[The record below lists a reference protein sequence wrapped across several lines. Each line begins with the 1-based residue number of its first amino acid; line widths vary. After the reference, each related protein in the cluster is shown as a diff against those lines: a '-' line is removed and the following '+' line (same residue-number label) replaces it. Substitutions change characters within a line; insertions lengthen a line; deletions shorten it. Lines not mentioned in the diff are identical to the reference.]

1 MLAAAPPKSRR
12 VRRRTSANTNVS
24 PSRAMMSI
32 SPRRQR
38 KLRSRMTRPRATRNA
53 AAAELHQP
61 SLADELARRIER
73 EMARRAVELELQGCS
88 VRERM
93 GHAECVH
100 SERVE
105 ALERWIGIVGTLLVG
120 ECHA

>member
-1 MLAAAPPKSRR
+1 
-12 VRRRTSANTNVS
+12 TGGND
-24 PSRAMMSI
+24 
-32 SPRRQR
+32 
-38 KLRSRMTRPRATRNA
+38 A

-105 ALERWIGIVGTLLVG
+105 ALERWIGIVGTLLGG
-120 ECHA
+120 ECHAAGVGEPRDLDKAHVVEIAHCVRRLALVDLAA